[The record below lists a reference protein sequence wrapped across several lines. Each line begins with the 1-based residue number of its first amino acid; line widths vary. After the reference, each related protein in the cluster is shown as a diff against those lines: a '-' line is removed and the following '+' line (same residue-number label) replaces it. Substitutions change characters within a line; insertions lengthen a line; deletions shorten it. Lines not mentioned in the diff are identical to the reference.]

1 MASLLERATRWNAKV
16 SNIEIGLASLGVM
29 VVLVYGGLWVPFALM
44 LTSYVGVWF
53 IKGSPLLAGKLLA
66 LAASETISS
75 YFFGVVPLFVLMGYV
90 VSVTGMGRDA
100 FDVANQLFRRLRG
113 GLGIGTVGANAIFAA
128 ITGISIASAAV
139 FTRIA
144 VPEMVRHG
152 YTKRFSV
159 GVVAGSSV
167 LGMLI
172 PPSLLLILYGLLTEQ
187 SVGDLFI
194 AGIIPG
200 LLLATVFGIGVVAMA
215 TLFPKFVGE
224 NITGDLEGDD
234 RLSTAEMMAKG
245 VPISIL
251 ILLVLGGIYGGFFT
265 PIEAGAVGCL
275 GAIVIGLMR
284 QKLSLRDFWQ
294 VLTDTGLVTAS
305 ICFLIIAAQMY
316 SRMLALSGL
325 PAGFGAFVATA
336 DIGFWGVI
344 LAYVALVI
352 LMGTILDSS
361 SIMLIL
367 VPLMLPVVSLMD
379 VNLIWF
385 GIVTVLAVEIG
396 LLTPPFG
403 ISVFVIKSS
412 LDDDSISL
420 GDIFYGAAPFA
431 LMMLVVLIAV
441 LVFPSLATALI

>member
-1 MASLLERATRWNAKV
+1 MDNF
-16 SNIEIGLASLGVM
+16 EIGLASLAVM
-29 VVLVYGGLWVPFALM
+29 VVLVYGGLWVPIALM
-44 LTSYVGVWF
+44 LTSYVGVWVM
-53 IKGSPLLAGKLLA
+53 KGSPLLAGKLLA

-75 YFFGVVPLFVLMGYV
+75 YFFGVVPLFVLMGYL

-100 FDVANQLFRRLRG
+100 FDVASQMFRKLRG
-113 GLGIGTVGANAIFAA
+113 GLGVGTVGANAIFAA

-152 YTKRFSV
+152 YSKKFSV

-194 AGIIPG
+194 AGVIPG
-200 LLLATVFGIGVVAMA
+200 LLLASVFGLGVLIMA
-215 TLFPKFVGE
+215 WLWPSFVGRD
-224 NITGDLEGDD
+224 IT
-234 RLSTAEMMAKG
+234 LSSEDAPSSSRELARKG
-245 VPISIL
+245 IPIIAL
-251 ILLVLGGIYGGFFT
+251 IGLVLGGIYGGFFT

-275 GAIVIGLMR
+275 GAIVIGLMKR
-284 QKLSLRDFWQ
+284 RLRWSDFWQ

-325 PAGFGAFVATA
+325 PAEFGSLVATA
-336 DIGFWGVI
+336 DIGFWGII
-344 LAYVALVI
+344 LAYVGVVI
-352 LMGTILDSS
+352 VMGTILDSS

-367 VPLMLPVVSLMD
+367 VPLMLPVLVSMNVDL
-379 VNLIWF
+379 VWF

-403 ISVFVIKSS
+403 ISVFVIKAS

-420 GDIFYGAAPFA
+420 GDIFAGAAPFA
-431 LMMLVVLIAV
+431 LMMLAVLIAV
-441 LVFPSLATALI
+441 LVFPVLATALI